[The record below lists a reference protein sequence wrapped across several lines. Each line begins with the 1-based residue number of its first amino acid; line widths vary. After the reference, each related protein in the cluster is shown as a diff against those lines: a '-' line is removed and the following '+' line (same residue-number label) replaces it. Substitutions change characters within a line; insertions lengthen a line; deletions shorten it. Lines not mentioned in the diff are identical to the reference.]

1 MLYNRKD
8 LFLWILNCSGKI
20 EQAYLNSCSAASL
33 VNEIL
38 TFNHT
43 ITSLF
48 IISKELLK
56 TVKKEIKK
64 IEDSKIQEY
73 AEKLSD
79 QTLVNLN
86 EAYFHLK
93 SLLGSTKYNEKEER
107 QIISI
112 WGKSI
117 EELCL
122 LLDPKDIAAPSE
134 NVIKT
139 NYHVSSFFSLVNVLF
154 SPRNEENKPPKLEM
168 YAKGADLKD
177 LIHITDEFLI
187 VRRIDD
193 KEPVFNEEMWKR
205 ITFNIGNPI
214 SRVDFVLGPHQM
226 YIKTA
231 MRGQDRYFL
240 ICDPLIVGIQEF
252 TIADMKDF
260 VKKNTVNF
268 E

>member
-1 MLYNRKD
+1 M
-8 LFLWILNCSGKI
+8 WMLNCSGKI

-48 IISKELLK
+48 IISKDMLK
-56 TVKKEIKK
+56 TVKLEIKK
-64 IEDSKIQEY
+64 IEDPKIKEY

-79 QTLVNLN
+79 QTSANLK
-86 EAYFHLK
+86 EAYSQLQH
-93 SLLGSTKYNEKEER
+93 LLGSNKYNEKEER
-107 QIISI
+107 KIISI

-117 EELCL
+117 QELCL
-122 LLDPKDIAAPSE
+122 LLDSKDIAAPSE
-134 NVIKT
+134 NVIKS
-139 NYHVSSFFSLVNVLF
+139 NYHMSSFVTLFNVMF
-154 SPRNEENKPPKLEM
+154 TQKNEEQKPPKLEM

-177 LIHITDEFLI
+177 LQLITDEYLV

-193 KEPVFNEEMWKR
+193 KDPVFDEDMWNR
-205 ITFNIGNPI
+205 ITNYLGNPV
-214 SRVDFVLGPHQM
+214 SRVDFVLGSHQM

-231 MRGQDRYFL
+231 MRSNEKFFL
-240 ICDPLIVGIQEF
+240 ICDPLIVGIQEY
-252 TIADMKDF
+252 TLSEMKDY